1 VRRTRREAA
10 SRVWTLGQLL
20 LAAVIV
26 IVFWGFGIGRA
37 DADPDA
43 LWTIVHDRCV
53 PDQRQHDDPAPC
65 ATVDLSAGDE
75 HGYAVLKDINGA
87 TQFLLIPTE
96 QIDGIETPAILAPGA
111 TNYLAAAWRAPSFVD
126 ERAGQTLPRDWVSL
140 AVNSEVSRSQNQLHI
155 HIDCVRADV
164 HEALTEH
171 VAEIGAVWTPFP
183 VPLAGHLYS
192 AIAVRGDDLDAVN
205 PFSLLANGL
214 SGAGSDMGLET
225 LVVVGAIGVEGQPG
239 FVILAGRADNTTGDT
254 GSGEDLQDHTSCP
267 PPATVT
273 PSTSK

>member
-1 VRRTRREAA
+1 MRRT
-10 SRVWTLGQLL
+10 SGSGV
-20 LAAVIV
+20 LAAAIV
-26 IVFWGFGIGRA
+26 VVFWGFGIGRA

-53 PDQRQHDDPAPC
+53 PDQRQHNDPAPC
-65 ATVDLSAGDE
+65 ATVDLSVGDE

-96 QIDGIETPAILAPGA
+96 RISGIESPAILAPGA
-111 TNYLAAAWRAPSFVD
+111 TNYLAAAWRARSFVD

-183 VPLAGHLYS
+183 VPLAGHLYRNCVAPLMS
-192 AIAVRGDDLDAVN
+192 LSTAYPCSSPAMCSWFRGL
-205 PFSLLANGL
+205 P
-214 SGAGSDMGLET
+214 SGARQLSAGT
-225 LVVVGAIGVEGQPG
+225 AAAPG
-239 FVILAGRADNTTGDT
+239 FGGCRSKSFRALVRSRPTHRRSACGPVWA
-254 GSGEDLQDHTSCP
+254 SAP
-267 PPATVT
+267 
-273 PSTSK
+273 